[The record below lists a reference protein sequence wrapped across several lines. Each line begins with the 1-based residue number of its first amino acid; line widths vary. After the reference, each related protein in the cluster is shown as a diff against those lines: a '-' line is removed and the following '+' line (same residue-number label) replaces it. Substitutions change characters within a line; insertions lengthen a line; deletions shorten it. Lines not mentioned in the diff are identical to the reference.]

1 MQSDPHLTVL
11 EQDVM
16 VHRQSQAKVA
26 QLVLTASYMMTGS
39 AVVTFWCHALII
51 MFNIIVCCV
60 QAPSTTRALTPYSLT
75 NAELDAEP
83 DVGVEQHQKAM
94 ELDEEVELL
103 TSPVSPGTPK
113 RRLDMVSDDEAGD
126 GPLRKSSRRRSRV
139 VPFASSAV
147 TPPKSLKNKVE
158 KSPKKPP
165 KSSPKKDTVK
175 NSAKIKTASSK
186 KETATPRREVATSK
200 QQVFTPVPSLQGR
213 RGGCA
218 LVTAGLVYSCHDAL
232 IYVTMVGTSQRD
244 RRKLCLFVGVVR
256 MTILVRVCACVRVCV
271 CVCLFVCVSV
281 CLCV

>member
-1 MQSDPHLTVL
+1 
-11 EQDVM
+11 M

-26 QLVLTASYMMTGS
+26 QLVLTASYMLTGS
-39 AVVTFWCHALII
+39 VVVTFWCHALII

-60 QAPSTTRALTPYSLT
+60 QAPSSTRALTPYSLT
-75 NAELDAEP
+75 DAELDAGLE
-83 DVGVEQHQKAM
+83 DLVGAEQHQKAM
-94 ELDEEVELL
+94 ESEEEVEFL
-103 TSPVSPGTPK
+103 TSPGTPK
-113 RRLDMVSDDEAGD
+113 RRLDMASDDEAGD
-126 GPLRKSSRRRSRV
+126 GPLRKSSRTRSRV

-200 QQVFTPVPSLQGR
+200 QHVFTPIHMLQGR
-213 RGGCA
+213 RAGCS
-218 LVTAGLVYSCHDAL
+218 LVTAGLVYSCHNAL
-232 IYVTMVGTSQRD
+232 IYVTMVGTMQRD
-244 RRKLCLFVGVVR
+244 RRKFCLFVGVVR
-256 MTILVRVCACVRVCV
+256 MTILVRVCACVRACV
-271 CVCLFVCVSV
+271 CVYV